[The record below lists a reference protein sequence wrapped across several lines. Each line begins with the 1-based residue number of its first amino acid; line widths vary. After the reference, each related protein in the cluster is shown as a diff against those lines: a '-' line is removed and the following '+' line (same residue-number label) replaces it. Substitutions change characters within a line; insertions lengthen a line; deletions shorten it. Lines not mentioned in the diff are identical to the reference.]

1 MDLKA
6 IAHDTTHGAT
16 YLTKALVDLAAKSDN
31 IPSLLEQ
38 ARSIQPMMASIHAFL
53 RDLEEAWVAGE
64 DVRAFCGRWW
74 EEFAADHKRVVYEGA
89 ELVAGRTILTHSYST
104 AVAEAL
110 ELGGP
115 RRVICTESRPK
126 NEGIELA
133 KRLGA
138 AGIDVEL
145 VIDAAA
151 PYLTGEADLVLFG
164 SDGVRESGL
173 VHKVGSF
180 GITVAAKQACTPVV
194 ALSHPKKRWPA
205 GFSLPPEPPRDPD
218 EICRCD
224 LRRRNFYFDIT
235 PLHLI
240 DLVLE

>member
-1 MDLKA
+1 MDLAA
-6 IAHDTTHGAT
+6 IASDATHGAT
-16 YLTKALVDLAAKSDN
+16 YLTKALVDLAKKQKN
-31 IPSLLEQ
+31 IPHFLRQ
-38 ARSIQPMMASIHAFL
+38 AEGIQPYMASIYNFL
-53 RDLEEAWVAGE
+53 HDLETAWTEQE
-64 DVRAFCGRWW
+64 DIAAFCERWW
-74 EEFAADHKRVVYEGA
+74 EEFAAAHERVVHEGA
-89 ELVAGRTILTHSYST
+89 ELIVGRTILTHSYST

-133 KRLGA
+133 QRLGA
-138 AGIDVEL
+138 AGIDMEL

-151 PYLTGEADLVLFG
+151 PSLTDEMDLVLFG
-164 SDGVRESGL
+164 SDGVGEFGL

-180 GITVAAKQACTPVV
+180 GIAVAAKQTCTPVV

-235 PLHLI
+235 PLHLL

>member
-1 MDLKA
+1 MDLEA
-6 IAHDTTHGAT
+6 IANDTTHGAT
-16 YLTKALVDLAAKSDN
+16 YLTKALVDLAKEQKN
-31 IPSLLEQ
+31 IPGFLRQ
-38 ARSIQPMMASIHAFL
+38 ARRIQPMMASIHAFL

-64 DVRAFCGRWW
+64 DVGAFCGRWW
-74 EEFAADHKRVVYEGA
+74 EEYEKAHKRVVREGA
-89 ELVAGRTILTHSYST
+89 ELVSGRTILAHSYST

-115 RRVICTESRPK
+115 KRVICTESRPK

-151 PYLTGEADLVLFG
+151 PSLTDEADLVLFG
-164 SDGVRESGL
+164 SDGVGESGL

-180 GITVAAKQACTPVV
+180 GIAAAAKQTCTPVV